1 MQQLDYGPGRAKTTR
16 KNMKTLYIDCT
27 NGVSGDMVLRAL
39 AELAGLDTDALAP
52 LEFHTHDHEHRHG
65 HDHDHD
71 HDHDHGDGHNHGH
84 THSHD
89 HGHGRSYADV
99 KHIIDSQEHYT
110 AKARETAQ
118 SIYAVIA
125 WAESS
130 VHGETLE
137 TIHFHEVGRDQ
148 AIANALGIG
157 AALDVISPDRILV
170 SKINDGS
177 GFVDC
182 AHGRIPVPVP
192 AVQAMMDQ
200 CGAAYPALRF
210 DTCTDVDTEMV
221 TPSGLAAIIG
231 IGATPADSGMMFMKG
246 QITGETEVKGTRDTG
261 RGGLRVYIIEA

>member
-1 MQQLDYGPGRAKTTR
+1 
-16 KNMKTLYIDCT
+16 MKTLYLDCT

-39 AELAGLDTDALAP
+39 AELAGFDHDALTP
-52 LEFHTHDHEHRHG
+52 LHIHAHEHSHGSYSHSHEYTHADHNHDHADHAHADHDHEHAHE
-65 HDHDHD
+65 
-71 HDHDHGDGHNHGH
+71 HGH
-84 THSHD
+84 THSHND
-89 HGHGRSYADV
+89 HGRSYSDV
-99 KHIIDSQEHYT
+99 KHIIDAQEAYT
-110 AKARETAQ
+110 AKARETAKN
-118 SIYAVIA
+118 IYAVIA
-125 WAESS
+125 KAEAT

-137 TIHFHEVGRDQ
+137 TVHFHEVGRDQ

-157 AALDVISPDRILV
+157 AALDVIGPDRILV

-231 IGATPADSGMMFMKG
+231 IGAAPADSGMMFMKG

-261 RGGLRVYIIEA
+261 RGGLRVYVIEA

>member
-1 MQQLDYGPGRAKTTR
+1 
-16 KNMKTLYIDCT
+16 MKTLYLDCT
-27 NGVSGDMVLRAL
+27 NGVSGDMVLHAL
-39 AELAGLDTDALAP
+39 AELAGIECAQLPAL
-52 LEFHTHDHEHRHG
+52 EIHSHSHDHGHT

-71 HDHDHGDGHNHGH
+71 HSHDHDHAH
-84 THSHD
+84 THDHD
-89 HGHGRSYADV
+89 HGHGRSYEDV

-118 SIYAVIA
+118 NIYAVIA
-125 WAESS
+125 RAESS

-157 AALDVISPDRILV
+157 AALDAIAPGRVIA

-192 AVQAMMDQ
+192 AVQAMMDE
-200 CGAAYPALRF
+200 CGRIYPALRF

-221 TPSGLAAIIG
+221 TPSGLAAVIG
-231 IGATPADSGMMFMKG
+231 IGAAPAESGMMFMNG

-261 RGGLRVYIIEA
+261 RGGLRVYVIED